1 MLCSVSGKTYIT
13 LPLCAIIMA
22 GQIEFVRRFGY
33 TELVKATE
41 GFRKVIYTNYHGSAY
56 TAKFKGGEVALV
68 KELKSLDLGRERF
81 YEEVQLLGRLRH
93 RHLLTLRGFCT
104 GRKRFPFLSFFLEI
118 YKQQF
123 FCLLAFH
130 LIFFL
135 LACLLLRMLVYDNIE
150 NGSLK
155 EHLNGKKKNS
165 KHYHHNIIN
174 PFTKRSVCFL
184 IDPLKTPLNWKT
196 RIQIAIGVA
205 AALVSCFLNVYL
217 TYVPII
223 ILLKR
228 VRR

>member
-13 LPLCAIIMA
+13 LPLCAIIIT

-118 YKQQF
+118 YKKTM
-123 FCLLAFH
+123 
-130 LIFFL
+130 FL
-135 LACLLLRMLVYDNIE
+135 FVSFSFDILVACLPASQDA
-150 NGSLK
+150 
-155 EHLNGKKKNS
+155 
-165 KHYHHNIIN
+165 
-174 PFTKRSVCFL
+174 SV
-184 IDPLKTPLNWKT
+184 
-196 RIQIAIGVA
+196 
-205 AALVSCFLNVYL
+205 
-217 TYVPII
+217 
-223 ILLKR
+223 
-228 VRR
+228 